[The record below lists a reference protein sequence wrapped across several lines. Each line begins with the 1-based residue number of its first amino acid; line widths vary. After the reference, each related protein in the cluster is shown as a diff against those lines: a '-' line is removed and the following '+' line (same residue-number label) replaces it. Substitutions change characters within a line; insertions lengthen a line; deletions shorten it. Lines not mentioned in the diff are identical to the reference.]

1 MNFLDSIK
9 ADMYSAMKSGDKNR
23 ASTLRILL
31 AKLKDKQINERK
43 DLSEKECIA
52 VVKTLVKQRKEAM
65 EMYENAG
72 RDGLAEKEK
81 MEFDILNSFIPEM
94 MNEEEIR
101 NLVKTVITDSN
112 AKELSDI
119 GKVMPIVMKKG
130 GSKIDGRIA
139 NQILR
144 ELLE

>member
-1 MNFLDSIK
+1 MNFLDTIK

-23 ASTLRILL
+23 ANTLRILL

-81 MEFDILNSFIPEM
+81 MEFNILNSFIPEM
-94 MNEEEIR
+94 MNEQEIR
-101 NLVKTVITDSN
+101 NLVQTVITDSN

>member
-1 MNFLDSIK
+1 MNFLDTIK

-23 ASTLRILL
+23 ANTLRILL

-81 MEFDILNSFIPEM
+81 MEFNILNSFIPEM

-101 NLVKTVITDSN
+101 NLVQTVITDSN